1 MTKWQV
7 LFLKEIKHL
16 FRDTKTIIQ
25 TVVVPTFITPLLI
38 GGIFYYVGSI
48 ANEETKKIYDVSFYS
63 EQNIK
68 SESLLKRLNASDRIT
83 IINED
88 TEEGVIDSVSNDL
101 SEVGIVLPANFAEK
115 LDTNSNAKVTI
126 YSKNIDTFSQA
137 ENIVTNTIKDF
148 EEEERA
154 SRLIDLNLDEDYI
167 NPISIDQEDLT
178 TEEES
183 AGSIF
188 GAILALFFVMY
199 VMSGS
204 MYPAIDLGA
213 GEKERGT
220 METLIST
227 NISSV
232 DIIIGKML
240 SVTTSAVLT
249 AIFSML
255 GFAIPLL
262 VIFIFYADSINEYL
276 FSLLSAIINPV
287 ALLGVFILIIPLS
300 VFMGAFL
307 LAISVYAKTPKEAGL
322 LLGNVL
328 IVFIVPCYIPLIN
341 PGLELDI
348 IGALI
353 PCYNLA
359 LITNNLIAGT
369 VDWFLYGV
377 ALVSTI
383 VYCCIAIYITYI
395 MFDDENVI
403 FRS

>member
-7 LFLKEIKHL
+7 LLIMEFIHL
-16 FRDTKTIIQ
+16 FRDTNTIVQ
-25 TVVVPTFITPLLI
+25 TVVVPTFITPLLL
-38 GGIFYYVGSI
+38 GAIFWYVGSI
-48 ANEETKKIYDVSFYS
+48 ATEETKKTYDISTYTS
-63 EQNIK
+63 T
-68 SESLLKRLNASDRIT
+68 ESNLITQLDDSDRLNVLSEASIDEVIT
-83 IINED
+83 SVTNGV
-88 TEEGVIDSVSNDL
+88 TEIGLVLDNSFLNDL
-101 SEVGIVLPANFAEK
+101 ES
-115 LDTNSNAKVTI
+115 DSSAKITI

-137 ENIVTNTIKDF
+137 KSLVTNIIDDF
-148 EEEERA
+148 EEAERNE
-154 SRLIDLNLDEDYI
+154 RLVALNLTNEYV
-167 NPISIDQEDLT
+167 NPIVIEEEDLT
-178 TEEES
+178 TEQES

-204 MYPAIDLGA
+204 TYPAVDLGA

-249 AIFSML
+249 ATFSML
-255 GFAIPLL
+255 GFAIPMV
-262 VIFIFYADSINEYL
+262 VIFLFYADSVNEYL
-276 FSLLSAIINPV
+276 FSLLSALLNPV
-287 ALLGVFILIIPLS
+287 AFLGVFILIIPLS

-328 IVFIVPCYIPLIN
+328 IIFIVPCYIPLIN
-341 PGLELDI
+341 PGLELDF

-369 VDWFLYGV
+369 VDWFLYAV

-383 VYCCIAIYITYI
+383 IYCCIAIYVTYI

>member
-7 LFLKEIKHL
+7 LLVKEIKHL
-16 FRDTKTIIQ
+16 FRDTKTIVQ
-25 TVVVPTFITPLLI
+25 TVVVPTFITPLLL
-38 GGIFYYVGSI
+38 GGIFWYVGSI
-48 ANEETKKIYDVSFYS
+48 ATEETKKTYDISTYTS
-63 EQNIK
+63 T
-68 SESLLKRLNASDRIT
+68 ESNLITQLNDSDRLNVLTEASIDEVIT
-83 IINED
+83 SVTD
-88 TEEGVIDSVSNDL
+88 GVTEIGLVLDNSFLNDL
-101 SEVGIVLPANFAEK
+101 ES
-115 LDTNSNAKVTI
+115 DSSAKITI

-137 ENIVTNTIKDF
+137 KSLVTNIIDDF
-148 EEEERA
+148 EEAERNE
-154 SRLIDLNLDEDYI
+154 RLVALNLTNEYV
-167 NPISIDQEDLT
+167 NPIVIEEEDLT
-178 TEEES
+178 TEQES

-204 MYPAIDLGA
+204 TYPAVDLGA

-249 AIFSML
+249 ATFSML
-255 GFAIPLL
+255 GFAIPMV
-262 VIFIFYADSINEYL
+262 VIFLFYADSVNEYL
-276 FSLLSAIINPV
+276 FSLLSALLNPV
-287 ALLGVFILIIPLS
+287 AFLGVFILIIPLS

-328 IVFIVPCYIPLIN
+328 IIFIVPCYIPLIN
-341 PGLELDI
+341 PGLELDFV
-348 IGALI
+348 GALI

-383 VYCCIAIYITYI
+383 VYCCIAIYVTYI

>member
-1 MTKWQV
+1 MNKWQV
-7 LFLKEIKHL
+7 LLVKEIKHL
-16 FRDTKTIIQ
+16 FRDTKTIVQ

-38 GGIFYYVGSI
+38 GAIFWYVGSI
-48 ANEETKKIYDVSFYS
+48 ATEETKKTYDISVYS
-63 EQNIK
+63 SADSLLIDDLNDSDRLAITKESSLEAVIEAVTFDK
-68 SESLLKRLNASDRIT
+68 SEIGLAFD
-83 IINED
+83 D
-88 TEEGVIDSVSNDL
+88 TFVDDLTSN
-101 SEVGIVLPANFAEK
+101 
-115 LDTNSNAKVTI
+115 NSAQLTI
-126 YSKNIDTFSQA
+126 YSKDIDTFSQA
-137 ENIVTNTIKDF
+137 KSIVSNIVDDY
-148 EEEERA
+148 EESIRNN
-154 SRLIDLNLDEDYI
+154 RLELLNLDENYV
-167 NPISIDQEDLT
+167 NPITINEEDLT

-188 GAILALFFVMY
+188 GALLALFFVMY
-199 VMSGS
+199 VISGS

-240 SVTTSAVLT
+240 SVTSSAILT
-249 AIFSML
+249 ATFSML
-255 GFAIPLL
+255 GFAIPIL
-262 VIFIFYADSINEYL
+262 VIFLFYADSVNEYL
-276 FSLLSAIINPV
+276 FGLLSAIVNPV
-287 ALLGVFILIIPLS
+287 ALIGVFVLIIPLS

-328 IVFIVPCYIPLIN
+328 IVFIIPCYVPLIN
-341 PGLELDI
+341 PGLELDFV
-348 IGALI
+348 GALI

-369 VDWFLYGV
+369 VDWFLYSI
-377 ALVSTI
+377 ALLSTI
-383 VYCCIAIYITYI
+383 VYCIVAIYITYI

>member
-1 MTKWQV
+1 MNKWQV
-7 LFLKEIKHL
+7 LLVKEIKHL
-16 FRDTKTIIQ
+16 FRDTKTIVQ

-38 GGIFYYVGSI
+38 GAIFWYVGSI
-48 ANEETKKIYDVSFYS
+48 ATEETKKTYEISIYSSADSLLIDNLNDSDRLAITKEGSLEAVIEAVTFD
-63 EQNIK
+63 K
-68 SESLLKRLNASDRIT
+68 SEIGLVFD
-83 IINED
+83 
-88 TEEGVIDSVSNDL
+88 DSFVDDLTSN
-101 SEVGIVLPANFAEK
+101 
-115 LDTNSNAKVTI
+115 NSAQLTI
-126 YSKNIDTFSQA
+126 YSKDIDTFSQA
-137 ENIVTNTIKDF
+137 NSIVSNIVDDY
-148 EEEERA
+148 EESIRNN
-154 SRLIDLNLDEDYI
+154 RLELLNLDENYV
-167 NPISIDQEDLT
+167 NPITINEEDLT

-188 GAILALFFVMY
+188 GALLALFFVMY
-199 VMSGS
+199 VISGS

-240 SVTTSAVLT
+240 SVTSSAILT
-249 AIFSML
+249 ATFSML
-255 GFAIPLL
+255 GFAIPIL
-262 VIFIFYADSINEYL
+262 VIFLFYADAVNEYL
-276 FSLLSAIINPV
+276 FGLLSAIVNPV
-287 ALLGVFILIIPLS
+287 ALIGVFVLIIPLS

-328 IVFIVPCYIPLIN
+328 IVFIIPCYVPLIN
-341 PGLELDI
+341 PGLELDFV
-348 IGALI
+348 GALI

-369 VDWFLYGV
+369 VDWFLYSV
-377 ALVSTI
+377 ALLSTI
-383 VYCCIAIYITYI
+383 VYCIVAIYITYI

>member
-383 VYCCIAIYITYI
+383 V
-395 MFDDENVI
+395 
-403 FRS
+403 

>member
-1 MTKWQV
+1 MNKWQV
-7 LFLKEIKHL
+7 LLVKEIKHL
-16 FRDTKTIIQ
+16 FRDTKTIVQ

-38 GGIFYYVGSI
+38 GAIFWYVGSI
-48 ANEETKKIYDVSFYS
+48 ATEETKKTYDISVYS
-63 EQNIK
+63 SSDSLLIDDLNNSDRLALTKKDSLEAVIEAVTLDK
-68 SESLLKRLNASDRIT
+68 SEIGLAFD
-83 IINED
+83 D
-88 TEEGVIDSVSNDL
+88 TFVDDLTSN
-101 SEVGIVLPANFAEK
+101 
-115 LDTNSNAKVTI
+115 NSAQLTI
-126 YSKNIDTFSQA
+126 YSKDIDTFSQA
-137 ENIVTNTIKDF
+137 KSIVSNIVDDY
-148 EEEERA
+148 EESIRNN
-154 SRLIDLNLDEDYI
+154 RLELLNLDENYV
-167 NPISIDQEDLT
+167 NPITINEEDLT

-188 GAILALFFVMY
+188 GALLALFFVMY
-199 VMSGS
+199 VISGS

-240 SVTTSAVLT
+240 SVTSSAILT
-249 AIFSML
+249 ATFSML
-255 GFAIPLL
+255 GFAIPIL
-262 VIFIFYADSINEYL
+262 VIFLFYADSVNEYL
-276 FSLLSAIINPV
+276 FGLLSAIVNPV
-287 ALLGVFILIIPLS
+287 ALIGVFLLIIPLS

-328 IVFIVPCYIPLIN
+328 IVFIIPCYVPLIN
-341 PGLELDI
+341 PGLELDLV
-348 IGALI
+348 GALI

-369 VDWFLYGV
+369 VDWFLYSV
-377 ALVSTI
+377 ALLSTI
-383 VYCCIAIYITYI
+383 VYCIVAIYITYI

>member
-1 MTKWQV
+1 MNKWQV
-7 LFLKEIKHL
+7 LLVKEIKHL
-16 FRDTKTIIQ
+16 FRDTKTIVQ
-25 TVVVPTFITPLLI
+25 TVVVPTFITPLAI
-38 GGIFYYVGSI
+38 GAIFWYVGSI
-48 ANEETKKIYDVSFYS
+48 ATEETKKTYEISVYS
-63 EQNIK
+63 SADSLLIDNLNDSDRLAITKEGSLEAVIEAVTFDK
-68 SESLLKRLNASDRIT
+68 SEIGLVFD
-83 IINED
+83 
-88 TEEGVIDSVSNDL
+88 DSFVDDLTSN
-101 SEVGIVLPANFAEK
+101 
-115 LDTNSNAKVTI
+115 NSAQLTI
-126 YSKNIDTFSQA
+126 YSKDIDTFSQA
-137 ENIVTNTIKDF
+137 KSIVSNIVDDY
-148 EEEERA
+148 EESIRNN
-154 SRLIDLNLDEDYI
+154 RLELLNLDENYV
-167 NPISIDQEDLT
+167 NPITINEEDLT

-188 GAILALFFVMY
+188 GALLALFFVMY
-199 VMSGS
+199 VISGS

-240 SVTTSAVLT
+240 SVTSSAILT
-249 AIFSML
+249 ATFSML
-255 GFAIPLL
+255 GFAIPIL
-262 VIFIFYADSINEYL
+262 VIFLFYADSVNEYL
-276 FSLLSAIINPV
+276 FGLLSAIVNPV
-287 ALLGVFILIIPLS
+287 ALIGVFVLIIPLS

-328 IVFIVPCYIPLIN
+328 IVFIIPCYVPLIN
-341 PGLELDI
+341 PGLELDFV
-348 IGALI
+348 GALI

-369 VDWFLYGV
+369 VDWFLYSV
-377 ALVSTI
+377 ALISTI
-383 VYCCIAIYITYI
+383 VYCIVAIYITYI

>member
-1 MTKWQV
+1 MSKWQV
-7 LFLKEIKHL
+7 LLIKEIKHL
-16 FRDTKTIIQ
+16 FRDTKTIVQ
-25 TVVVPTFITPLLI
+25 TVVVPTFITPLLL
-38 GGIFYYVGSI
+38 GAIFWYVGSI
-48 ANEETKKIYDVSFYS
+48 ANEETKKTYDISTYS
-63 EQNIK
+63 AI
-68 SESLLKRLNASDRIT
+68 ESNLITQLDESDRLTILPEDSIT
-83 IINED
+83 NVITSV
-88 TEEGVIDSVSNDL
+88 TEGN
-101 SEVGIVLPANFAEK
+101 SEIGLVLDENFSEN
-115 LDTNSNAKVTI
+115 LTTDNSAKITI

-137 ENIVTNTIKDF
+137 KSLVTNIIDDF
-148 EEEERA
+148 EDAERND
-154 SRLIDLNLDEDYI
+154 RLAALNLTNEYV
-167 NPISIDQEDLT
+167 NPIVIEEEDLT

-204 MYPAIDLGA
+204 TYPAVDLGA

-249 AIFSML
+249 ATFSML
-255 GFAIPLL
+255 GFAIPM
-262 VIFIFYADSINEYL
+262 VIIFLFYADSVNEYL
-276 FSLLSAIINPV
+276 FSLLSALLNPV
-287 ALLGVFILIIPLS
+287 AFLAVFILIIPLS

-328 IVFIVPCYIPLIN
+328 IIFIVPCYIPLIN
-341 PGLELDI
+341 PGLELDFV
-348 IGALI
+348 GALI

-359 LITNNLIAGT
+359 LLTNNLIAGT
-369 VDWFLYGV
+369 VDWFLYSV
-377 ALVSTI
+377 SFISTI
-383 VYCCIAIYITYI
+383 VYCCIAIYVTYI

>member
-1 MTKWQV
+1 MNKWQV
-7 LFLKEIKHL
+7 LLVKEIKHL
-16 FRDTKTIIQ
+16 FRDTKTIVQ

-38 GGIFYYVGSI
+38 GAIFWYVGSI
-48 ANEETKKIYDVSFYS
+48 ATEETKKTYDISVYS
-63 EQNIK
+63 SADSLLIDDLNDSDRLAITKEGSLEAVIEAVTFDK
-68 SESLLKRLNASDRIT
+68 SEIGLAFD
-83 IINED
+83 D
-88 TEEGVIDSVSNDL
+88 TFVDDLTSN
-101 SEVGIVLPANFAEK
+101 
-115 LDTNSNAKVTI
+115 NSAQLTI
-126 YSKNIDTFSQA
+126 YSKDIDTFSQA
-137 ENIVTNTIKDF
+137 KSIVSNIVDDY
-148 EEEERA
+148 EESIRNN
-154 SRLIDLNLDEDYI
+154 RLELLNLDENYV
-167 NPISIDQEDLT
+167 NPITINEEDLT

-188 GAILALFFVMY
+188 GALLALFFVMY
-199 VMSGS
+199 VISGS

-240 SVTTSAVLT
+240 SVTSSAILT
-249 AIFSML
+249 ATFSML
-255 GFAIPLL
+255 GFAIPIL
-262 VIFIFYADSINEYL
+262 VIFLFYADSVNEYL
-276 FSLLSAIINPV
+276 FGLLSAIVNPV
-287 ALLGVFILIIPLS
+287 ALIGVFVLIIPLS

-328 IVFIVPCYIPLIN
+328 IVFIIPCYVPLIN
-341 PGLELDI
+341 PGLELDFV
-348 IGALI
+348 GALI

-369 VDWFLYGV
+369 VDWFLYSV
-377 ALVSTI
+377 ALLSTI
-383 VYCCIAIYITYI
+383 VYCIVAIYITYI

>member
-1 MTKWQV
+1 MNKWQV
-7 LFLKEIKHL
+7 LLVKEIKHL
-16 FRDTKTIIQ
+16 FRDTKTIVQ

-38 GGIFYYVGSI
+38 GAIFWYVGSI
-48 ANEETKKIYDVSFYS
+48 ATEETKKTYDISVYS
-63 EQNIK
+63 SADSLLIDNLNDSDRLAITKEGSLEAVIEAVTFDK
-68 SESLLKRLNASDRIT
+68 SEIGLVFD
-83 IINED
+83 
-88 TEEGVIDSVSNDL
+88 DSFVDDLTSN
-101 SEVGIVLPANFAEK
+101 
-115 LDTNSNAKVTI
+115 NSAQLTI
-126 YSKNIDTFSQA
+126 YSKDIDTFSQA
-137 ENIVTNTIKDF
+137 KSIVSNIVDDY
-148 EEEERA
+148 EESIRNN
-154 SRLIDLNLDEDYI
+154 RLELLNLDENYV
-167 NPISIDQEDLT
+167 NPITINEEDLT

-188 GAILALFFVMY
+188 GALLALFFVMY
-199 VMSGS
+199 VISGS

-240 SVTTSAVLT
+240 SVTSSAILT
-249 AIFSML
+249 ATFSML
-255 GFAIPLL
+255 GFAIPILI
-262 VIFIFYADSINEYL
+262 IFLFYADSVNEYL
-276 FSLLSAIINPV
+276 FGLLSAIVNPV
-287 ALLGVFILIIPLS
+287 ALIGVFVLIIPLS

-328 IVFIVPCYIPLIN
+328 IVFIIPCYVPLIN
-341 PGLELDI
+341 PGLELDFV
-348 IGALI
+348 GALI

-369 VDWFLYGV
+369 VDWFLYSV
-377 ALVSTI
+377 ALLSTI
-383 VYCCIAIYITYI
+383 VYCIVAIYITYI

>member
-1 MTKWQV
+1 MSKWQV
-7 LFLKEIKHL
+7 LLIKEIKHL
-16 FRDTKTIIQ
+16 FRDTKTIVQ
-25 TVVVPTFITPLLI
+25 TVVVPTFITPLLL
-38 GGIFYYVGSI
+38 GAIFWYVGSI
-48 ANEETKKIYDVSFYS
+48 ANEETKKTYDISTYS
-63 EQNIK
+63 AI
-68 SESLLKRLNASDRIT
+68 ESNLITQLAESDRLNILPEDSIT
-83 IINED
+83 NVITSV
-88 TEEGVIDSVSNDL
+88 TEGN
-101 SEVGIVLPANFAEK
+101 SEIGLVLDENFSEN
-115 LDTNSNAKVTI
+115 LTTDNSAKITI

-137 ENIVTNTIKDF
+137 KSLVTNIIDDF
-148 EEEERA
+148 EDAERND
-154 SRLIDLNLDEDYI
+154 RLAALNLTNEYV
-167 NPISIDQEDLT
+167 NPIVIEEEDLT

-204 MYPAIDLGA
+204 TYPAIDLGA

-249 AIFSML
+249 ATFSML
-255 GFAIPLL
+255 GFAIPM
-262 VIFIFYADSINEYL
+262 VIIFLFYADSVNEYL
-276 FSLLSAIINPV
+276 FSLLSALLNPV
-287 ALLGVFILIIPLS
+287 AFLAVFILIIPLS

-328 IVFIVPCYIPLIN
+328 IIFIVPCYILLIN
-341 PGLELDI
+341 PGLELDFV
-348 IGALI
+348 GALI

-359 LITNNLIAGT
+359 LLTNNLIAGT
-369 VDWFLYGV
+369 VDWFLYSV
-377 ALVSTI
+377 SFISTI
-383 VYCCIAIYITYI
+383 VYCCIAIYVTYI

>member
-1 MTKWQV
+1 MNKWQILLV
-7 LFLKEIKHL
+7 KEIKHL
-16 FRDTKTIIQ
+16 FRDTKTIVQ

-38 GGIFYYVGSI
+38 GGIFWYVGSI
-48 ANEETKKIYDVSFYS
+48 ATEETKKTYDISVYS
-63 EQNIK
+63 SSGSPLIDEISK
-68 SESLLKRLNASDRIT
+68 SERLQINNEASIEAVVEAVTQDNSEIGLVL
-83 IINED
+83 ED
-88 TEEGVIDSVSNDL
+88 SFLEDLVSN
-101 SEVGIVLPANFAEK
+101 
-115 LDTNSNAKVTI
+115 NSAQLTI
-126 YSKNIDTFSQA
+126 YSKDIDTFSQA
-137 ENIVTNTIKDF
+137 QSIVLNIVDDYEDTI
-148 EEEERA
+148 R
-154 SRLIDLNLDEDYI
+154 SNRLELLNLDENYV
-167 NPISIDQEDLT
+167 NPITINEEDLT

-199 VMSGS
+199 VITGA

-240 SVTTSAVLT
+240 SVTSSAILT
-249 AIFSML
+249 ATFSML
-255 GFAIPLL
+255 GFAIPLV
-262 VIFIFYADSINEYL
+262 VIFLFYADSVNEY
-276 FSLLSAIINPV
+276 FFALLSAIVNPI
-287 ALLGVFILIIPLS
+287 ALLGVFVLIIPLS
-300 VFMGAFL
+300 IFMGAFL

-328 IVFIVPCYIPLIN
+328 IVFIIPCYIPLIN
-341 PGLELDI
+341 PGLELDFV
-348 IGALI
+348 GALI

-369 VDWFLYGV
+369 VDWFLYSV
-377 ALVSTI
+377 ALISTI

>member
-1 MTKWQV
+1 MSKWQIL
-7 LFLKEIKHL
+7 LFKEIKHL
-16 FRDTKTIIQ
+16 FRDTKTIVQ

-38 GGIFYYVGSI
+38 GGIFWYVGSI
-48 ANEETKKIYDVSFYS
+48 ATEETKKTYDISVYS
-63 EQNIK
+63 SSGSPLIDEISK
-68 SESLLKRLNASDRIT
+68 SERLQINNEASIEAVVEAVTQDNSEIGLVL
-83 IINED
+83 ED
-88 TEEGVIDSVSNDL
+88 SFLEDLVSN
-101 SEVGIVLPANFAEK
+101 
-115 LDTNSNAKVTI
+115 NSAQLTI
-126 YSKNIDTFSQA
+126 YSKDIDTFSQA
-137 ENIVTNTIKDF
+137 QSIVLNIVDDYEDTI
-148 EEEERA
+148 R
-154 SRLIDLNLDEDYI
+154 SNRLELLNLDENYV
-167 NPISIDQEDLT
+167 NPITINEADLT

-199 VMSGS
+199 VITGA

-240 SVTTSAVLT
+240 SVTSSAILT
-249 AIFSML
+249 ATFSML
-255 GFAIPLL
+255 GFAIPLV
-262 VIFIFYADSINEYL
+262 VIFLFYADSVNEY
-276 FSLLSAIINPV
+276 FFALLNAIVNPI

-300 VFMGAFL
+300 IFMGAFL

-328 IVFIVPCYIPLIN
+328 IVFIIPCYIPLIN
-341 PGLELDI
+341 PGLELDFV
-348 IGALI
+348 GALI

-369 VDWFLYGV
+369 VDWFLYSV
-377 ALVSTI
+377 ALISTI

>member
-1 MTKWQV
+1 MNKWQV
-7 LFLKEIKHL
+7 LLVKEIKHL
-16 FRDTKTIIQ
+16 FRDTKTIVQ

-38 GGIFYYVGSI
+38 GAIFWYVGSI
-48 ANEETKKIYDVSFYS
+48 ATEETKKTYDISVYS
-63 EQNIK
+63 SSDSLLIADLNNSDRLAITEEDSLEAVIEAVTFDK
-68 SESLLKRLNASDRIT
+68 SEIGLAFD
-83 IINED
+83 D
-88 TEEGVIDSVSNDL
+88 TFVDDLTSN
-101 SEVGIVLPANFAEK
+101 
-115 LDTNSNAKVTI
+115 NSAQLTI
-126 YSKNIDTFSQA
+126 YSKDIDTFSQA
-137 ENIVTNTIKDF
+137 KSIVSNIVDDY
-148 EEEERA
+148 EESIRNN
-154 SRLIDLNLDEDYI
+154 RLELLNLDENYV
-167 NPISIDQEDLT
+167 NPITINEEDLT

-188 GAILALFFVMY
+188 GALLALFFVMY
-199 VMSGS
+199 VISGS

-240 SVTTSAVLT
+240 SVTSSAILT
-249 AIFSML
+249 ATFSML
-255 GFAIPLL
+255 GFAIPIL
-262 VIFIFYADSINEYL
+262 VIFLFYADSVNEYL
-276 FSLLSAIINPV
+276 FGLLSAIVNPV
-287 ALLGVFILIIPLS
+287 ALIGVFVLIIPLS

-328 IVFIVPCYIPLIN
+328 IVFIIPCYVPLIN
-341 PGLELDI
+341 PGLELDFV
-348 IGALI
+348 GALI

-369 VDWFLYGV
+369 VDWFLYSV
-377 ALVSTI
+377 ALLSTI
-383 VYCCIAIYITYI
+383 VYCIVAIYITYI

>member
-1 MTKWQV
+1 MSKWQV
-7 LFLKEIKHL
+7 LWMKELKHL
-16 FRDTKTIIQ
+16 FRDTKTIVQ
-25 TVVVPTFITPLLI
+25 TIVVPTFITPLIL
-38 GGIFYYVGSI
+38 GGFFWFVGSI
-48 ANEETKKIYDVSFYS
+48 ATEETKKTYDISVNSFS
-63 EQNIK
+63 ESNLIAQISESDRLNIVLEEDISAVINSVTEGSSEIGLVITETFDSAIK
-68 SESLLKRLNASDRIT
+68 SNDSAEIT
-83 IINED
+83 M
-88 TEEGVIDSVSNDL
+88 
-101 SEVGIVLPANFAEK
+101 
-115 LDTNSNAKVTI
+115 

-137 ENIVTNTIKDF
+137 QSLVTTIIDDF
-148 EEEERA
+148 EEAERNE
-154 SRLIDLNLDEDYI
+154 RLAVLDLDEAYV
-167 NPISIDQEDLT
+167 NPISINKEDLT

-199 VMSGS
+199 VMTGS

-249 AIFSML
+249 ATFSML
-255 GFAIPLL
+255 GFAIPLTIMFL
-262 VIFIFYADSINEYL
+262 FYADSVNDYL
-276 FSLLSAIINPV
+276 FGLLSAVVNPV
-287 ALLGVFILIIPLS
+287 AFIGVFILIIPLS

-307 LAISVYAKTPKEAGL
+307 LTISVYAKTPKEAGL

-328 IVFIVPCYIPLIN
+328 IIFIIPCYVPLIN
-341 PGLELDI
+341 PGLELDL

-369 VDWFLYGV
+369 VDWFLYSV

-383 VYCCIAIYITYI
+383 VYSCIAIYISYI

-403 FRS
+403 FRN

>member
-1 MTKWQV
+1 MNKWQV
-7 LFLKEIKHL
+7 LLVKEIKHL

-38 GGIFYYVGSI
+38 GAIFWYVGSI
-48 ANEETKKIYDVSFYS
+48 ATEETKKTYEISVYS
-63 EQNIK
+63 SADSLLIEDLNDSDRLAITKEGSLEAVIEAVTFDK
-68 SESLLKRLNASDRIT
+68 SEIGLAFD
-83 IINED
+83 D
-88 TEEGVIDSVSNDL
+88 TFVDDLTSN
-101 SEVGIVLPANFAEK
+101 
-115 LDTNSNAKVTI
+115 NSAQLTI
-126 YSKNIDTFSQA
+126 YSKDIDTFSQA
-137 ENIVTNTIKDF
+137 KSIVSNIVDDY
-148 EEEERA
+148 EESIRNN
-154 SRLIDLNLDEDYI
+154 RLELLNLDENYV
-167 NPISIDQEDLT
+167 NPITINEEDLT

-188 GAILALFFVMY
+188 GALLALFFVMY
-199 VMSGS
+199 VISGS

-240 SVTTSAVLT
+240 SVTSSAILT
-249 AIFSML
+249 ATFSML
-255 GFAIPLL
+255 GFAIPIL
-262 VIFIFYADSINEYL
+262 VIFLFYADSVNEYL
-276 FSLLSAIINPV
+276 FGLLSAIVNPV
-287 ALLGVFILIIPLS
+287 ALIGVFVLIIPLS

-328 IVFIVPCYIPLIN
+328 IVFIIPCYVPLIN
-341 PGLELDI
+341 PGLELDFV
-348 IGALI
+348 GALI

-369 VDWFLYGV
+369 VDWFLYSV
-377 ALVSTI
+377 ALLSTI
-383 VYCCIAIYITYI
+383 VYCIVAIYITYI

>member
-1 MTKWQV
+1 MNKWQV
-7 LFLKEIKHL
+7 LLVKEIKHL
-16 FRDTKTIIQ
+16 FRDTKTIVQ

-38 GGIFYYVGSI
+38 GGIFWYVGSI
-48 ANEETKKIYDVSFYS
+48 ATEETKKTYEVSVYS
-63 EQNIK
+63 SSNSILIDE
-68 SESLLKRLNASDRIT
+68 LNKSDRLVV
-83 IINED
+83 
-88 TEEGVIDSVSNDL
+88 TEEDSVVSVIDAVTQDNSEIGLVLDVDFTEDLKSNT
-101 SEVGIVLPANFAEK
+101 SAK
-115 LDTNSNAKVTI
+115 LTI
-126 YSKNIDTFSQA
+126 YSKDIDTFSQA
-137 ENIVTNTIKDF
+137 QSLVLNIVDDF
-148 EEEERA
+148 EENIRT
-154 SRLIDLNLDEDYI
+154 SRLELLNLDENYV
-167 NPISIDQEDLT
+167 NPITIDEEDLT

-199 VMSGS
+199 VISGS

-240 SVTTSAVLT
+240 SVTSSAILT
-249 AIFSML
+249 ATFSML
-255 GFAIPLL
+255 GFAIPLI
-262 VIFIFYADSINEYL
+262 VIFMFYADSINEYL
-276 FSLLSAIINPV
+276 FGLLSAIVNPI
-287 ALLGVFILIIPLS
+287 ALLGVFVLIVPLS

-328 IVFIVPCYIPLIN
+328 IVFIIPCYIPLIN
-341 PGLELDI
+341 PGLELDLV
-348 IGALI
+348 GALI

-369 VDWFLYGV
+369 VDLFLYSV
-377 ALVSTI
+377 ALISTI

>member
-1 MTKWQV
+1 MSKWQIL
-7 LFLKEIKHL
+7 LFKEIKHL
-16 FRDTKTIIQ
+16 FRDTKTIVQ

-38 GGIFYYVGSI
+38 GGIFWYVGSI
-48 ANEETKKIYDVSFYS
+48 ATEETKKTYDISVYS
-63 EQNIK
+63 SSGSPLIDEISK
-68 SESLLKRLNASDRIT
+68 SERLQ
-83 IINED
+83 INNKSSIEAVVEAVTQDNSEIGLVLED
-88 TEEGVIDSVSNDL
+88 SFLEDLVSN
-101 SEVGIVLPANFAEK
+101 
-115 LDTNSNAKVTI
+115 NSAQLTI
-126 YSKNIDTFSQA
+126 YSKDIDTFSQA
-137 ENIVTNTIKDF
+137 QSIVLNIVDDYEDTI
-148 EEEERA
+148 R
-154 SRLIDLNLDEDYI
+154 SNRLELLNLDENYV
-167 NPISIDQEDLT
+167 NPITINEEDLT

-199 VMSGS
+199 VISGA

-240 SVTTSAVLT
+240 SVTSSAILT
-249 AIFSML
+249 ATFSML
-255 GFAIPLL
+255 GFAIPLV
-262 VIFIFYADSINEYL
+262 VIFLFYADSVNEY
-276 FSLLSAIINPV
+276 FFALLSAIVNPI
-287 ALLGVFILIIPLS
+287 ALVGVFVLIIPLS
-300 VFMGAFL
+300 IFMGAFL

-328 IVFIVPCYIPLIN
+328 IVFIIPCYIPLIN
-341 PGLELDI
+341 PGLELDFV
-348 IGALI
+348 GALI

-369 VDWFLYGV
+369 VDWFLYSV
-377 ALVSTI
+377 ALISTI

>member
-1 MTKWQV
+1 MNKWQV
-7 LFLKEIKHL
+7 LLVKEIKHL
-16 FRDTKTIIQ
+16 FRDTKTIVQ

-38 GGIFYYVGSI
+38 GAIFWYVGSI
-48 ANEETKKIYDVSFYS
+48 ATEETKKTYDISVYS
-63 EQNIK
+63 S
-68 SESLLKRLNASDRIT
+68 SESLLITDLDNSDRLAIT
-83 IINED
+83 KED
-88 TEEGVIDSVSNDL
+88 SLEAVIEAVTFDESEIGLAFDDAFVNDL
-101 SEVGIVLPANFAEK
+101 TSN
-115 LDTNSNAKVTI
+115 NSAQLTI
-126 YSKNIDTFSQA
+126 YSKDIDTFSQA
-137 ENIVTNTIKDF
+137 KSIVSNIIDDY
-148 EEEERA
+148 EESIRNN
-154 SRLIDLNLDEDYI
+154 RLELLNLDENYV
-167 NPISIDQEDLT
+167 NPITINEEDLT

-188 GAILALFFVMY
+188 GALLALFFVMY
-199 VMSGS
+199 VISGS

-240 SVTTSAVLT
+240 SVTSSAILT
-249 AIFSML
+249 ATFSML
-255 GFAIPLL
+255 GFAIPIL
-262 VIFIFYADSINEYL
+262 VIFLFYADSVNEYL
-276 FSLLSAIINPV
+276 FGLLSAIVNPV
-287 ALLGVFILIIPLS
+287 ALIGVFVLIIPLS

-328 IVFIVPCYIPLIN
+328 IVFIIPCYVPLIN
-341 PGLELDI
+341 PGLELDFV
-348 IGALI
+348 GALI

-369 VDWFLYGV
+369 VDWFLYSV
-377 ALVSTI
+377 ALLSTI
-383 VYCCIAIYITYI
+383 VYCIVAIYITYI

>member
-1 MTKWQV
+1 MNKWQV
-7 LFLKEIKHL
+7 LLVKEIKHL
-16 FRDTKTIIQ
+16 FRDTKTIVQ

-38 GGIFYYVGSI
+38 GAIFWYVGSI
-48 ANEETKKIYDVSFYS
+48 ATEETKKTYDISVYSFADS
-63 EQNIK
+63 LLIDDLNNSDRLAITKEDSLEAVIDAVTFDK
-68 SESLLKRLNASDRIT
+68 SEIGLVFDDAF
-83 IINED
+83 
-88 TEEGVIDSVSNDL
+88 VNDL
-101 SEVGIVLPANFAEK
+101 TSN
-115 LDTNSNAKVTI
+115 NSAQLTI
-126 YSKNIDTFSQA
+126 YSKDIDTFSQA
-137 ENIVTNTIKDF
+137 KSIVSNIVDDY
-148 EEEERA
+148 EESIRNN
-154 SRLIDLNLDEDYI
+154 RLELLNLDENYV
-167 NPISIDQEDLT
+167 NPITINEEDLT

-188 GAILALFFVMY
+188 GALLALFFVMY
-199 VMSGS
+199 VISGS

-240 SVTTSAVLT
+240 SVTSSAILT
-249 AIFSML
+249 ATFSML
-255 GFAIPLL
+255 GFAIPIL
-262 VIFIFYADSINEYL
+262 VIFLFYADSVNEYL
-276 FSLLSAIINPV
+276 FGLLSAIVNPV
-287 ALLGVFILIIPLS
+287 ALIGVFVLIIPLS

-328 IVFIVPCYIPLIN
+328 IVFIIPCYVPLIN
-341 PGLELDI
+341 PGLELDFV
-348 IGALI
+348 GALI

-369 VDWFLYGV
+369 VDWFLYSV
-377 ALVSTI
+377 ALLSTI
-383 VYCCIAIYITYI
+383 VYCIVAIYITYI

>member
-1 MTKWQV
+1 MSKWRV
-7 LFLKEIKHL
+7 LLIKEIKHL
-16 FRDTKTIIQ
+16 FRDTKTIVQ
-25 TVVVPTFITPLLI
+25 TVVVPTFITPLLL
-38 GGIFYYVGSI
+38 GGIFWYVGSI
-48 ANEETKKIYDVSFYS
+48 ATEETKKTYDISAYTTFDSPLIKDLS
-63 EQNIK
+63 E
-68 SESLLKRLNASDRIT
+68 SDRI
-83 IINED
+83 N
-88 TEEGVIDSVSNDL
+88 VISEDSVANVVDSVTL
-101 SEVGIVLPANFAEK
+101 GQTEIGIVFDDNF
-115 LDTNSNAKVTI
+115 TNALETNDSAKITI

-137 ENIVTNTIKDF
+137 KSLVINKINDF
-148 EEEERA
+148 EDVERNK
-154 SRLIDLNLDEDYI
+154 RLVALNLTDEYV
-167 NPISIDQEDLT
+167 NPINIEEEDLT

-199 VMSGS
+199 VISGA

-249 AIFSML
+249 ATFSML
-255 GFAIPLL
+255 GFAVPLTIMFL
-262 VIFIFYADSINEYL
+262 FYADSVNEYL
-276 FSLLSAIINPV
+276 FSLLSAVVNPV
-287 ALLGVFILIIPLS
+287 AFLGVFVLIIPLS

-307 LAISVYAKTPKEAGL
+307 LTISVYAKTPKEAGL

-328 IVFIVPCYIPLIN
+328 IVFIIPCYVPLIN
-341 PGLELDI
+341 PGLELDFV
-348 IGALI
+348 GALI

-369 VDWFLYGV
+369 VDWFLYSV

-383 VYCCIAIYITYI
+383 IYCCIAIYISYI

>member
-1 MTKWQV
+1 MSKWQV
-7 LFLKEIKHL
+7 LLVKEIKHL
-16 FRDTKTIIQ
+16 FRDTKTIVQ
-25 TVVVPTFITPLLI
+25 TVILPTFITPALL
-38 GGIFYYVGSI
+38 GAIFWYVGSI
-48 ANEETKKIYDVSFYS
+48 ANEETKKTYDISAYS
-63 EQNIK
+63 TI
-68 SESLLKRLNASDRIT
+68 ESNLITQLADSDRLNI
-83 IINED
+83 
-88 TEEGVIDSVSNDL
+88 L
-101 SEVGIVLPANFAEK
+101 SEESIDDVITSVTDGNTEIGLVLDESFSENLA
-115 LDTNSNAKVTI
+115 TNNSAKITI

-137 ENIVTNTIKDF
+137 KSLVTNIIDDF
-148 EEEERA
+148 EDTERNE
-154 SRLIDLNLDEDYI
+154 RLLALNLTNEYV
-167 NPISIDQEDLT
+167 NPIIIDEEDLT

-204 MYPAIDLGA
+204 TYPAVDLGA

-249 AIFSML
+249 ATFSML
-255 GFAIPLL
+255 GFAIPMI
-262 VIFIFYADSINEYL
+262 VIFLFYADSVNEYL
-276 FSLLSAIINPV
+276 FSLLSALLNPV
-287 ALLGVFILIIPLS
+287 AFLAVFILIIPLS

-328 IVFIVPCYIPLIN
+328 IIFIVPCYIPLIN
-341 PGLELDI
+341 PGLELDFV
-348 IGALI
+348 GALI
-353 PCYNLA
+353 PCYILA
-359 LITNNLIAGT
+359 LLTNNLIAGT
-369 VDWFLYGV
+369 VDWFLYSV
-377 ALVSTI
+377 SFVSTI
-383 VYCCIAIYITYI
+383 VYCCIAIYVTYI

>member
-1 MTKWQV
+1 MNKWQV
-7 LFLKEIKHL
+7 LLIKEIKHL
-16 FRDTKTIIQ
+16 FRDTKTIVQ

-38 GGIFYYVGSI
+38 GGIFWYVGSI
-48 ANEETKKIYDVSFYS
+48 ATEETKKTYEVSVYS
-63 EQNIK
+63 SASSVLIEELDK
-68 SESLLKRLNASDRIT
+68 SERLSLT
-83 IINED
+83 NED
-88 TEEGVIDSVSNDL
+88 SIDSVIEAVTFDNSEIGLVFDDNFYEDLTSN
-101 SEVGIVLPANFAEK
+101 NTAE
-115 LDTNSNAKVTI
+115 LTI
-126 YSKNIDTFSQA
+126 YSKDIDTFSQA
-137 ENIVTNTIKDF
+137 QSLVLNIVDDYEENIRN
-148 EEEERA
+148 
-154 SRLIDLNLDEDYI
+154 SRLELLNLDENYV
-167 NPISIDQEDLT
+167 NPITINEKDLT

-199 VMSGS
+199 VISGS

-227 NISSV
+227 NISSL

-240 SVTTSAVLT
+240 SVTSSAILT
-249 AIFSML
+249 ATFSML
-255 GFAIPLL
+255 GFAIPLI
-262 VIFIFYADSINEYL
+262 VIFMFYTDSINEYL
-276 FSLLSAIINPV
+276 FGLLSAIVNPI
-287 ALLGVFILIIPLS
+287 ALLGVFVLIVPLS
-300 VFMGAFL
+300 VFMGSLL

-328 IVFIVPCYIPLIN
+328 IVFIIPCYIPLIN
-341 PGLELDI
+341 PGLELDFV
-348 IGALI
+348 GALI

-369 VDWFLYGV
+369 VDWFLYSV
-377 ALVSTI
+377 ALISTI

>member
-1 MTKWQV
+1 MSKWQV
-7 LFLKEIKHL
+7 LLVKEINHL
-16 FRDTKTIIQ
+16 FRDTKTIVQ

-38 GGIFYYVGSI
+38 GAIFWYVGSI
-48 ANEETKKIYDVSFYS
+48 ATEETKKTYDISVYS
-63 EQNIK
+63 
-68 SESLLKRLNASDRIT
+68 SSDSSLIENLDNSDRLVISK
-83 IINED
+83 ED
-88 TEEGVIDSVSNDL
+88 SVEAVIDAVTFDESEIGLVFGDAFSDYLLSNESAQL
-101 SEVGIVLPANFAEK
+101 
-115 LDTNSNAKVTI
+115 TI
-126 YSKNIDTFSQA
+126 YSKDIDTFSQA
-137 ENIVTNTIKDF
+137 KSIVSNIVDDYEENIRND
-148 EEEERA
+148 
-154 SRLIDLNLDEDYI
+154 RLELLNLDENYV
-167 NPISIDQEDLT
+167 NPITINEEDLT

-188 GAILALFFVMY
+188 GALLALFFVMY
-199 VMSGS
+199 VISGS

-240 SVTTSAVLT
+240 SVTSSAILT
-249 AIFSML
+249 ATFSML
-255 GFAIPLL
+255 GFAIPIL
-262 VIFIFYADSINEYL
+262 VIFLFYADSINEYL
-276 FSLLSAIINPV
+276 FGLLSAIVNPV
-287 ALLGVFILIIPLS
+287 ALIGVFVLIIPLS

-328 IVFIVPCYIPLIN
+328 IVFIIPCYVPLIN
-341 PGLELDI
+341 PGLELDFV
-348 IGALI
+348 GALI

-369 VDWFLYGV
+369 VDWFLYSV
-377 ALVSTI
+377 ALLSTI

>member
-1 MTKWQV
+1 MNKWQV
-7 LFLKEIKHL
+7 LLVKEIKHL
-16 FRDTKTIIQ
+16 FRDTKNIVQ
-25 TVVVPTFITPLLI
+25 TVVVPTFITPLLV
-38 GGIFYYVGSI
+38 GAIFWYVGSI
-48 ANEETKKIYDVSFYS
+48 ATEETKKTYEISVYS
-63 EQNIK
+63 SADSLLIDNLNDSDRLAITKEGSLEAVIEAVTFDK
-68 SESLLKRLNASDRIT
+68 SEIGLAFD
-83 IINED
+83 D
-88 TEEGVIDSVSNDL
+88 TFVDDLTSN
-101 SEVGIVLPANFAEK
+101 
-115 LDTNSNAKVTI
+115 NSAQLTI
-126 YSKNIDTFSQA
+126 YSKDIDTFSQA
-137 ENIVTNTIKDF
+137 KSIVSNIVDDY
-148 EEEERA
+148 EESIRNN
-154 SRLIDLNLDEDYI
+154 RLELLNLDENYV
-167 NPISIDQEDLT
+167 NPITINEEDLT

-188 GAILALFFVMY
+188 GALLALFFVMY
-199 VMSGS
+199 VISGS

-240 SVTTSAVLT
+240 SVTSSAILT
-249 AIFSML
+249 ATFSML
-255 GFAIPLL
+255 GFAIPIL
-262 VIFIFYADSINEYL
+262 VIFLFYADSVNEYL
-276 FSLLSAIINPV
+276 FGLLSAIVNPV
-287 ALLGVFILIIPLS
+287 ALIGVFVLIIPLS

-328 IVFIVPCYIPLIN
+328 IVFIIPCYVPLIN
-341 PGLELDI
+341 QGLELDFV
-348 IGALI
+348 GALI

-369 VDWFLYGV
+369 VDWFLYSV
-377 ALVSTI
+377 ALLSTI
-383 VYCCIAIYITYI
+383 VYCIVAIYITYI

>member
-1 MTKWQV
+1 MNKWQV
-7 LFLKEIKHL
+7 LLVKEIKHL
-16 FRDTKTIIQ
+16 FRDTKTIVQ

-38 GGIFYYVGSI
+38 GAIFWYVGSI
-48 ANEETKKIYDVSFYS
+48 ATEETKKTYDISVYS
-63 EQNIK
+63 SADSLLIDDLNDSDRLAITKESSLEAVIEAVTFDK
-68 SESLLKRLNASDRIT
+68 SEIGLAFD
-83 IINED
+83 D
-88 TEEGVIDSVSNDL
+88 TFVDDLTSN
-101 SEVGIVLPANFAEK
+101 
-115 LDTNSNAKVTI
+115 NSAQLTI
-126 YSKNIDTFSQA
+126 YSKDIDTFSQA
-137 ENIVTNTIKDF
+137 KSIVSNIVDDY
-148 EEEERA
+148 EESIRNN
-154 SRLIDLNLDEDYI
+154 RLELLNLDENYV
-167 NPISIDQEDLT
+167 NPITINEEDLT

-188 GAILALFFVMY
+188 GALLALFFVMY
-199 VMSGS
+199 VISGS

-240 SVTTSAVLT
+240 SVTSSAILT
-249 AIFSML
+249 ATFSML
-255 GFAIPLL
+255 GFAIPIL
-262 VIFIFYADSINEYL
+262 VIFLFYADSVNEYL
-276 FSLLSAIINPV
+276 FGLLSAIVNPV
-287 ALLGVFILIIPLS
+287 ALIGVFVLIIPLS

-328 IVFIVPCYIPLIN
+328 IVFIIPCYVPLIN
-341 PGLELDI
+341 PGLELDFV
-348 IGALI
+348 GALI

-369 VDWFLYGV
+369 VDWFLYSV
-377 ALVSTI
+377 ALLSTI
-383 VYCCIAIYITYI
+383 VYCIVAIYITYI

>member
-1 MTKWQV
+1 MSKWQV
-7 LFLKEIKHL
+7 LLVKEIKHL
-16 FRDTKTIIQ
+16 FRDTKTIVQ
-25 TVVVPTFITPLLI
+25 TVILPTFITPALL
-38 GGIFYYVGSI
+38 GAIFWYVGSI
-48 ANEETKKIYDVSFYS
+48 ANEETKKTYDISAYS
-63 EQNIK
+63 TI
-68 SESLLKRLNASDRIT
+68 ESNLITQLADSDRLNI
-83 IINED
+83 
-88 TEEGVIDSVSNDL
+88 L
-101 SEVGIVLPANFAEK
+101 SEESIDDVITSVTDGNTEIGLVLDESFSENLA
-115 LDTNSNAKVTI
+115 TNNSAKITI

-137 ENIVTNTIKDF
+137 KSLVTNIIDDF
-148 EEEERA
+148 EDTERNE
-154 SRLIDLNLDEDYI
+154 RLLALNLTNEYV
-167 NPISIDQEDLT
+167 NPIIIDEEDLT

-204 MYPAIDLGA
+204 TYPAVDLGA

-249 AIFSML
+249 ATFSML
-255 GFAIPLL
+255 GFAIPMI
-262 VIFIFYADSINEYL
+262 VIFLFYADSVNEYL
-276 FSLLSAIINPV
+276 FSLLSALLNPV
-287 ALLGVFILIIPLS
+287 AFLAVFILIIPLS

-328 IVFIVPCYIPLIN
+328 IIFIVPCYIPLIN
-341 PGLELDI
+341 PGLELDFV
-348 IGALI
+348 GALI

-369 VDWFLYGV
+369 VDWFLYSV
-377 ALVSTI
+377 ALISTI
-383 VYCCIAIYITYI
+383 VYCCVAIYITYI

>member
-7 LFLKEIKHL
+7 LLVKEIKHL
-16 FRDTKTIIQ
+16 FRDTKTIVQ
-25 TVVVPTFITPLLI
+25 TVVVPTFITPLLL
-38 GGIFYYVGSI
+38 GAIFWYVGSI
-48 ANEETKKIYDVSFYS
+48 ATEETKKTYDISTYTS
-63 EQNIK
+63 T
-68 SESLLKRLNASDRIT
+68 ESNLITQLNDSDRLNVLTEASIDEVIT
-83 IINED
+83 SVTD
-88 TEEGVIDSVSNDL
+88 GVTEIGLVLDNSFLNDL
-101 SEVGIVLPANFAEK
+101 ES
-115 LDTNSNAKVTI
+115 DSSAKITI

-137 ENIVTNTIKDF
+137 KSLVTNIIDDF
-148 EEEERA
+148 EEAERNE
-154 SRLIDLNLDEDYI
+154 RLVALNLTNEYV
-167 NPISIDQEDLT
+167 NPIVIEEEDLT
-178 TEEES
+178 TEQES

-204 MYPAIDLGA
+204 TYPAVDLGA

-249 AIFSML
+249 ATFSML
-255 GFAIPLL
+255 GFAIPMV
-262 VIFIFYADSINEYL
+262 VIFLFYADSVNEYL
-276 FSLLSAIINPV
+276 FSLLSALLNPV
-287 ALLGVFILIIPLS
+287 AFLGVFILIIPLS

-328 IVFIVPCYIPLIN
+328 IIFIVPCYIPLIN
-341 PGLELDI
+341 PGLELDF

-369 VDWFLYGV
+369 VDWFLYAV

-383 VYCCIAIYITYI
+383 IYCCIAIYVTYI

>member
-1 MTKWQV
+1 MNKWQV
-7 LFLKEIKHL
+7 LLVKEIKHL
-16 FRDTKTIIQ
+16 FRDTKTIVQ

-38 GGIFYYVGSI
+38 GAIFWYVGSI
-48 ANEETKKIYDVSFYS
+48 ATEETKKTYDISVYS
-63 EQNIK
+63 SADSLLIDNLNNSDRLAITKEDSLEAVIDAVTFDK
-68 SESLLKRLNASDRIT
+68 SEIGLVFDDAF
-83 IINED
+83 
-88 TEEGVIDSVSNDL
+88 VNDL
-101 SEVGIVLPANFAEK
+101 TSN
-115 LDTNSNAKVTI
+115 NSAQLTI
-126 YSKNIDTFSQA
+126 YSKDIDTFSQA
-137 ENIVTNTIKDF
+137 KSIVSNIVDDY
-148 EEEERA
+148 EESIRNN
-154 SRLIDLNLDEDYI
+154 RLELLNLDENYV
-167 NPISIDQEDLT
+167 NPITINEEDLT

-188 GAILALFFVMY
+188 GALLALFFVMY
-199 VMSGS
+199 VISGS

-240 SVTTSAVLT
+240 SVTSSAILT
-249 AIFSML
+249 ATFSML
-255 GFAIPLL
+255 GFAIPIL
-262 VIFIFYADSINEYL
+262 VIFLFYADSVNEYL
-276 FSLLSAIINPV
+276 FGLLSAIVNPV
-287 ALLGVFILIIPLS
+287 ALIGVFVLIIPLS

-328 IVFIVPCYIPLIN
+328 IVFIIPCYVPLIN
-341 PGLELDI
+341 PGLELDF

-369 VDWFLYGV
+369 VDWFLYSV
-377 ALVSTI
+377 ALLSTI
-383 VYCCIAIYITYI
+383 VYCIVAIYITYI